1 MNKVMANNIA
11 GGLTLQGFSESE
23 IKLIFQE
30 AESSKDINS
39 VSKKFKKIVFK
50 IRLLLKMSYD

>member
-50 IRLLLKMSYD
+50 IRLLLKMVTK